1 MKAICATVLKLALAF
16 LLTYVII
23 VYMLGLFP
31 AVSVTKLLGS

>member
-1 MKAICATVLKLALAF
+1 VKAICVTLMKLALAF